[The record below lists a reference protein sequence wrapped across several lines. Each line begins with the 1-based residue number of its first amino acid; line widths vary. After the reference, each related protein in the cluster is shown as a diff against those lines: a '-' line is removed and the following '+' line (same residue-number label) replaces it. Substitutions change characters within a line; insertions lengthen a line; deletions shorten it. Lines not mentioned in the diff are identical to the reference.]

1 MVDHYLTLGV
11 DRRASEREIARAYRR
26 LVRRYHPDVSATPA
40 LTLDLFLAVQDAYE
54 TLSDARRR
62 VNYDA
67 ALTRREQHVPPP
79 PASVVEQPAR
89 TSSRVVVQEVP
100 YDHPPP
106 DAQPSTMALLLVAA
120 AAVALLAALVLE
132 NALAG
137 GTRFL
142 WAGICAS
149 LGVVASL
156 LARSIAARQV
166 DQLWRW
172 TAGGGRRTLRSSA
185 AARAAQ
191 HRIQLADEVALLG
204 RRAVLLAIP
213 IVFLLARR

>member
-1 MVDHYLTLGV
+1 MGDHYLTLGV
-11 DRRASEREIARAYRR
+11 DRRASEREIARAHRR
-26 LVRRYHPDVSATPA
+26 LARRYHPDVSATPA

-62 VNYDA
+62 ASYDA
-67 ALTRREQHVPPP
+67 ELGRREQHVPPP
-79 PASVVEQPAR
+79 PASFVAQPAR
-89 TSSRVVVQEVP
+89 APSRVVVREVR
-100 YDHPPP
+100 YEQPPP

-120 AAVALLAALVLE
+120 AAVALLAALALE

-142 WAGICAS
+142 WAGICAA

-156 LARSIAARQV
+156 LARSIAARQL
-166 DQLWRW
+166 DLLWRW
-172 TAGGGRRTLRSSA
+172 TARGGRRMLRGSA
-185 AARAAQ
+185 AARAAH
-191 HRIQLADEVALLG
+191 HRIQLADDVTLLG